1 MMRGER
7 KMTSIHDLAC
17 KKVVD
22 YERSNGRQAN
32 DVSHLGKG
40 YDIEGDRNIEVK
52 ATKSPDIP
60 GYIHFYGTSWKW
72 FRNDPKAW
80 VYIVYDI
87 EKEPKLVMLDRDALL
102 KLENSKYV
110 GVYVLLPTKLRKDL
124 DRRILSGHTLT

>member
-1 MMRGER
+1 
-7 KMTSIHDLAC
+7 LAC

-40 YDIEGDRNIEVK
+40 YDIAGSRNIEVK
-52 ATKSPDIP
+52 ATKSSDVPA
-60 GYIHFYGTSWKW
+60 YIHFYGTSWEW
-72 FRNDPKAW
+72 FRNDPNAW

-102 KLENSKYV
+102 KLENTKYV
-110 GVYVLLPTKLRKDL
+110 GVYVLLPTNLRKL
-124 DRRILSGHTLT
+124 YKNLGCAIPL